1 MNLNLF
7 IVEVNECAE
16 NSETYDVEWCPEFSY
31 LERKKGAFMLQ
42 LAVDAALE
50 AGRFLRMNIGKIKR
64 IERKHGEESN
74 LVTEIDKRAEQ
85 LIIEKIKQRYPQ
97 HDFLAE
103 ESGTH
108 ANNSDFKWIIDP
120 LDGTTN
126 FTHGLPIFC
135 ASIALE
141 HKGEI
146 ILGAIYDPN
155 ADELFTGEKGKGA
168 YLNNRKIRVS
178 ETRNLLESLIVTG
191 FPYDIKKNPYNAVEH
206 FSNVLVESQAVRRL
220 GSAALDLS
228 YVACGRFDGFWEV
241 TLNPWDMAAG
251 VLFVQEAGGK
261 FTNFK
266 GFPSDIYNPNVLATN
281 GIIHEQ
287 LVGVLRKGLKEN

>member
-1 MNLNLF
+1 
-7 IVEVNECAE
+7 
-16 NSETYDVEWCPEFSY
+16 
-31 LERKKGAFMLQ
+31 MLQ

-50 AGRFLRMNIGKIKR
+50 AGKFLKMNVGKFRQLEHKL
-64 IERKHGEESN
+64 GEERN
-74 LVTEIDKRAEQ
+74 LVTEIDKKAEE
-85 LIIEKIKQRYPQ
+85 LIIERIRKRYPH
-97 HDFLAE
+97 HDFLGE
-103 ESGTH
+103 ESGSH
-108 ANNSDFKWIIDP
+108 KVSSDYKWIIDP

-135 ASIALE
+135 TSIALE
-141 HKGEI
+141 HEGEV

-155 ADELFTGEKGKGA
+155 ADELFAAERNKGA
-168 YLNNRKIRVS
+168 TLNNRKIRVS
-178 ETRNLLESLIVTG
+178 GATRLIESLIVTG

-206 FSNVLVESQAVRRL
+206 FSNFLMQSQAVRRL

-251 VLFVQEAGGK
+251 VLFVEEAGGK

-266 GFPSDIYNPNVLATN
+266 GFPSDIYTPNVLTSN
-281 GIIHEQ
+281 GLIHDQ
-287 LVGVLRKGLKEN
+287 MVDVLKKGIRE